1 MVSSLAVHFGTERDR
16 AVLPRCSR
24 AKAKPPLEVVHS
36 RGDINLVAEEGKLPL
51 ICG

>member
-1 MVSSLAVHFGTERDR
+1 VSSLAVHFGTERDR

-36 RGDINLVAEEGKLPL
+36 SGDMNLVPKKRNCP
-51 ICG
+51 